1 MRGKPH
7 YKKRILAAD
16 RRFNSPIVSKFIN
29 MVMRNGKKKV
39 AEKIVYRALE
49 KASEE
54 LKKEPLEVLDT
65 VLKNVGPLLEVRP
78 RRIGGANYQ
87 VPIEVPPERRI
98 TLALRWIIQIC
109 RDRQGKSMEE
119 FLAEE
124 LVNAYKNQ
132 GAAIKKKEDTHKMA
146 EANRAFAHLARF

>member
-1 MRGKPH
+1 MRGKSR
-7 YKKRILAAD
+7 YKKRVLPPD
-16 RRFNSPIVSKFIN
+16 KRYHSPIVSKFIN
-29 MVMRNGKKKV
+29 MVMKNGKKRL

-49 KASEE
+49 KASSE
-54 LKKEPLEVLDT
+54 LKKEPLEILDV

-78 RRIGGANYQ
+78 RRIGGATYQ
-87 VPIEVPPERRI
+87 VPVEVPPERRI
-98 TLALRWIIQIC
+98 TLALRWIIHIC

-124 LVNAYKNQ
+124 LINAYKNQ
-132 GAAIKKKEDTHKMA
+132 GAAVKKKEDTHKMA

>member
-1 MRGKPH
+1 M
-7 YKKRILAAD
+7 LAAD
-16 RRFNSPIVSKFIN
+16 ERFNSPIVSKFIN

-65 VLKNVGPLLEVRP
+65 VLKNAGPLLEVRP

-87 VPIEVPPERRI
+87 VPIEVSPERRI
-98 TLALRWIIQIC
+98 TLALRWVIQIC

>member
-1 MRGKPH
+1 MRGKPY
-7 YKKRILAAD
+7 YKKRMLAAD
-16 RRFNSPIVSKFIN
+16 ERFNSPIVSKFIN

-65 VLKNVGPLLEVRP
+65 VLKNAGPLLEVRP

-87 VPIEVPPERRI
+87 VPIEVSPERRI
-98 TLALRWIIQIC
+98 TLALRWVIQIC